1 MCKNIALNVNI
12 NGTYPYLYFCDNLEE
27 DYGAVSGNETFP
39 DFQSYEINTLM
50 TIHSSLNIHQY
61 DRCLSA
67 QCFFYLIL
75 YSLQMYTKIT

>member
-12 NGTYPYLYFCDNLEE
+12 NGTYPYLYFCDSLEE

-67 QCFFYLIL
+67 VFFIFNTLFFANVY
-75 YSLQMYTKIT
+75 

>member
-39 DFQSYEINTLM
+39 DFQSYEIKATD
-50 TIHSSLNIHQY
+50 HF
-61 DRCLSA
+61 LSRK
-67 QCFFYLIL
+67 FYK
-75 YSLQMYTKIT
+75 KI